1 MRKYDIILMDAD
13 DTVFDFGKAE
23 INALHRL
30 FTMYN
35 IPWTEDNVHR
45 YQQINDEMWREFE
58 KGDITKSFLL
68 DNRFARFFEAIGF
81 SGDGVKANSDY
92 LDGLAEGNILLPGAL
107 DLCRK
112 IKQLGAKLYLATNG
126 VTRVQKKRLAT
137 SELADLCDG
146 IFVSEE
152 AGSQKPQKEYFD
164 FVFSRL
170 GNPPKEKVLM
180 VGDSLSSDIKGA
192 VAYGIP
198 CCWLNRKGQT
208 TDLPVTYMVT
218 SVPDILSA
226 IEG

>member
-13 DTVFDFGKAE
+13 DTVFVFGKAE

-45 YQQINDEMWREFE
+45 YQQINDAMWLEFE

-107 DLCRK
+107 DLCRN

-164 FVFSRL
+164 FVFDRL

>member
-1 MRKYDIILMDAD
+1 
-13 DTVFDFGKAE
+13 
-23 INALHRL
+23 
-30 FTMYN
+30 
-35 IPWTEDNVHR
+35 
-45 YQQINDEMWREFE
+45 MWLEFE
-58 KGDITKSFLL
+58 KGGITKSFLL

-81 SGDGVKANSDY
+81 TGDGVKANSDY

-107 DLCRK
+107 EVCRK
-112 IKQLGAKLYLATNG
+112 IKEMGAKLYLATNG
-126 VTRVQKKRLAT
+126 VTRVQKNRLAT

-164 FVFSRL
+164 FVFNRL
-170 GNPPKEKVLM
+170 GNPAKEKVLM

-208 TDLPVTYMVT
+208 TDLPVTYTVT
-218 SVPDILSA
+218 NVPDILSV
-226 IEG
+226 IEE

>member
-146 IFVSEE
+146 IFVSAE

-164 FVFSRL
+164 FVFDRL

-226 IEG
+226 IEE

>member
-81 SGDGVKANSDY
+81 SGDGVKANSNY

-226 IEG
+226 IEE

>member
-81 SGDGVKANSDY
+81 SGDGVKANSNY

-164 FVFSRL
+164 FVFDRL

>member
-81 SGDGVKANSDY
+81 SGDGVKANSNY

-164 FVFSRL
+164 FVFDRL

-226 IEG
+226 IEE

>member
-30 FTMYN
+30 FTMYS
-35 IPWTEDNVHR
+35 IPCTEDNVHR

>member
-1 MRKYDIILMDAD
+1 M
-13 DTVFDFGKAE
+13 
-23 INALHRL
+23 
-30 FTMYN
+30 
-35 IPWTEDNVHR
+35 
-45 YQQINDEMWREFE
+45 
-58 KGDITKSFLL
+58 
-68 DNRFARFFEAIGF
+68 
-81 SGDGVKANSDY
+81 
-92 LDGLAEGNILLPGAL
+92 
-107 DLCRK
+107 
-112 IKQLGAKLYLATNG
+112 GAKLYLATNG

-164 FVFSRL
+164 FVFDRL

>member
-152 AGSQKPQKEYFD
+152 TGSQKPQKEYFD
-164 FVFSRL
+164 FVFDRL